1 MGDGLQWL
9 FKEAGGY
16 IIEGGP
22 IFKRLTVVLSKC
34 GSCFGSEI
42 RTEI

>member
-1 MGDGLQWL
+1 ML
-9 FKEAGGY
+9 FEEGGGY

-22 IFKRLTVVLSKC
+22 IWYY

-42 RTEI
+42 RTDFGFQP